1 MSGALTHSAFSR
13 IGQLASLPRVH
24 AAFQWFH
31 LHDRRMM
38 QWQQE
43 LVSIAA
49 PPFGESRRAEW
60 LADRFRELGLQQVE
74 IDSVGNVLGCYPGKG
89 SRAGQRCVMLSAH
102 IDTVFPLHTP
112 IAPLLEHN
120 RLEAPGACDNGAGVA
135 GLLAMAAALESCG
148 IELPC
153 DLLVAGNVGEEGEG
167 DLRGMR
173 YLYGASPW
181 RERIG
186 ANVVLDGAG
195 SEVVV
200 TQALGSRRFLVTV
213 RGPGG
218 HSWTDA
224 GVPNPIVVLSRAIA
238 ALSEVTLP
246 ASPRTTLNV
255 GTMEGGS
262 SVNSIPEFAA
272 ARFDL
277 RSLEA
282 EQLVRLEVELH
293 RAVEDAVLLANA
305 SGRPTPHKGTGSS
318 GNSVSSIGPLHFLIE
333 RIGDRPAGR
342 LADNSPL
349 LEALHAADRHLGIRT
364 EQRVASTDANIPLSL
379 GIPALSIGAGGD
391 GGGIHTRGEW
401 YDASG
406 RELALKRILLLLL
419 LALDQVA
426 PSLGAT
432 EKA

>member
-1 MSGALTHSAFSR
+1 MPGSPTQSAFSR
-13 IGQLASLPRVH
+13 VGQLASLPRVH

-43 LVSIAA
+43 LVAIAA

-60 LADRFRELGLQQVE
+60 LADRFRELKLEQVE
-74 IDSVGNVLGCYPGKG
+74 IDSEGNVLGCYPGDR
-89 SRAGQRCVMLSAH
+89 SRAGQQCVLLSAH
-102 IDTVFPLHTP
+102 IDTVFPIHTP

-135 GLLAMAAALESCG
+135 GILAIAAALGNCG

-153 DLLVAGNVGEEGEG
+153 DLLFAGNVGEEGEG

-173 YLYGASPW
+173 YLYGTSPW
-181 RERIG
+181 GERIG

-195 SEVVV
+195 CEVVV
-200 TQALGSRRFLVTV
+200 TQGLGSRRFLVTV
-213 RGPGG
+213 KGPGG

-224 GVPNPIVVLSRAIA
+224 GTPNPIVVLSRAIA
-238 ALSEVTLP
+238 VMSEIALPV
-246 ASPRTTLNV
+246 SPRTTLNI
-255 GTMEGGS
+255 GTIEGGS
-262 SVNSIPEFAA
+262 SVNSIPEFAT

-277 RSLEA
+277 RSLDA
-282 EQLVRLEVELH
+282 DQLVRLEVELH
-293 RAVEDAVLLANA
+293 RAVEDAVLTANA
-305 SGRPTPHKGTGSS
+305 QTAANKGAGS
-318 GNSVSSIGPLHFLIE
+318 VQFLIE

-342 LADNSPL
+342 LKDDSPL
-349 LEALHAADRHLGIRT
+349 LKALQAADRHLGIRT
-364 EQRVASTDANIPLSL
+364 EPRVASTDANIPLSL

-391 GGGIHTRGEW
+391 GGGIHTSGEW

-406 RELALKRILLLLL
+406 RELALKRILLLLM
-419 LALDQVA
+419 LALDHVA
-426 PSLGAT
+426 HMPVSAS
-432 EKA
+432 KA

>member
-1 MSGALTHSAFSR
+1 
-13 IGQLASLPRVH
+13 V
-24 AAFQWFH
+24 
-31 LHDRRMM
+31 
-38 QWQQE
+38 
-43 LVSIAA
+43 
-49 PPFGESRRAEW
+49 
-60 LADRFRELGLQQVE
+60 
-74 IDSVGNVLGCYPGKG
+74 
-89 SRAGQRCVMLSAH
+89 
-102 IDTVFPLHTP
+102 
-112 IAPLLEHN
+112 EHN

-135 GLLAMAAALESCG
+135 GILAVAAALESCG

-153 DLLVAGNVGEEGEG
+153 DLLFAGNVGEEGDG

-181 RERIG
+181 RERIS

-195 SEVVV
+195 CEVVV
-200 TQALGSRRFLVTV
+200 TQALGSRRFLVTIH
-213 RGPGG
+213 GPGG

-224 GVPNPIVVLSRAIA
+224 GTPNPIVVLSRAIA
-238 ALSEVTLP
+238 VMSELALP
-246 ASPRTTLNV
+246 ASPRTTLNI

-262 SVNSIPEFAA
+262 SVNAIPERAT

-277 RSLEA
+277 RSLDA
-282 EQLVRLEVELH
+282 DQLVRLEVELH
-293 RAVEDAVLLANA
+293 RAVEYAVLAANLA
-305 SGRPTPHKGTGSS
+305 SRTKGP
-318 GNSVSSIGPLHFLIE
+318 VHFLIE

-342 LADNSPL
+342 LSDESRL
-349 LEALHAADRHLGIRT
+349 LEALHAVDRHLGIRT

-419 LALDQVA
+419 MTLDHLSHSRAAVGK
-426 PSLGAT
+426 P
-432 EKA
+432 

>member
-1 MSGALTHSAFSR
+1 MPGALTHSAFSR

-31 LHDRRMM
+31 LQERRMM

-49 PPFGESRRAEW
+49 PPFGERRRAEW
-60 LADRFRELGLQQVE
+60 LAERFHELKLRQVE
-74 IDSVGNVLGCYPGKG
+74 IDSEGNVLGCYPGE
-89 SRAGQRCVMLSAH
+89 RTGQQCVMLSAH
-102 IDTVFPLHTP
+102 IDTVFPIGTP
-112 IAPLLEHN
+112 ISPMLEHN
-120 RLEAPGACDNGAGVA
+120 RLAAPGACDNGAGVT
-135 GLLAMAAALESCG
+135 GMLAMAAALESCG
-148 IELPC
+148 IVLPC
-153 DLLVAGNVGEEGEG
+153 DLLFAGNVGEEGEG

-173 YLYGASPW
+173 YLYGPSHW
-181 RERIG
+181 GERIA

-195 SEVVV
+195 CEVVV
-200 TQALGSRRFLVTV
+200 TQGLGSRRYLVTMK
-213 RGPGG
+213 GPGG

-224 GVPNPIVVLSRAIA
+224 GTPNPIVVLSRAIE
-238 ALSEVTLP
+238 ALSEVELP

-255 GTMEGGS
+255 GTIEGGS
-262 SVNSIPEFAA
+262 SVNSIPEFAT

-277 RSLEA
+277 RSLDA
-282 EQLVRLEVELH
+282 DQLVRLEVELH
-293 RAVEDAVLLANA
+293 RAVEDAVLTANA
-305 SGRPTPHKGTGSS
+305 RTLGPKATGPGQGT
-318 GNSVSSIGPLHFLIE
+318 IQFLIE

-342 LADNSPL
+342 LDADSPL
-349 LEALHAADRHLGIRT
+349 LEALNAVDRHLGIRA

-401 YDASG
+401 YDAGG

-419 LALDQVA
+419 LTLDRVSQL
-426 PSLGAT
+426 SGAAG
-432 EKA
+432 K